1 MGKKYNNNKNLFNLS
16 KKNDLKEAA
25 KNLYKIF
32 RKIKKLKYKRI
43 RVVKI
48 PYSGIGIAIN
58 DRLKKRLINKMFI
71 QLKNLT
77 KKNLK
82 IPWP

>member
-58 DRLKKRLINKMFI
+58 DRLKKASYK
-71 QLKNLT
+71 
-77 KKNLK
+77 
-82 IPWP
+82 